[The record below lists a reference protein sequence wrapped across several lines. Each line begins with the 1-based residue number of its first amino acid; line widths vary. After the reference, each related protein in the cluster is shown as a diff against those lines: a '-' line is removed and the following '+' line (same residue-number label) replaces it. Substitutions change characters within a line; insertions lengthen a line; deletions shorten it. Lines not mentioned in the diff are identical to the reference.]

1 MSFSRREAIQIIDK
15 LTELTQ
21 HNALQWREEDPT
33 RRMNDTTNRV
43 DKVYVSNYMG
53 RKIRVYEKYYKSY
66 FEDDVNVFDWAEDV
80 VIELI
85 DNQGS
90 TLSRFPSTSNQHE
103 LLNAI
108 RFQNPQLKN
117 FFTDI
122 FGN

>member
-21 HNALQWREEDPT
+21 HNALQWREESPQ

-43 DKVYVSNYMG
+43 DKVYVSTYMG
-53 RKIRVYEKYYKSY
+53 RNIRVYEKFYKSY
-66 FEDDVNVFDWAEDV
+66 FEDDVNVFDWDEDV
-80 VIELI
+80 IIELI
-85 DNQGS
+85 DNEGLV
-90 TLSRFPSTSNQHE
+90 LSRFPSTSNKTE

-108 RFQNPQLKN
+108 RYQNPQIRN